1 MFLTGQVAPRTPYA
15 IISDDGEVA
24 TCCDYYTFCGTLTKH
39 WQAFY
44 HNLERELQRTP
55 GTPII
60 GPVAELLHVALKGY
74 SMSQSPSDC
83 NLETALRARQA
94 ILNGCQLGHAD
105 ALLAQKALVKWG
117 PVIKPW
123 WHTTKLDENHHILW
137 DAPEYHR
144 EIPLPELPPEWT
156 AEAFY
161 TTLDLGE
168 LRAQE
173 ESDDG
178 PGHLLQG

>member
-15 IISDDGEVA
+15 IIADNDEIV
-24 TCCDYYTFCGTLTKH
+24 TCCDYYTFCDIPQH
-39 WQAFY
+39 QRAFQR
-44 HNLERELQRTP
+44 HLERELESTP

-60 GPVAELLHVALKGY
+60 GPVAELLYIALKGY
-74 SMSQSPSDC
+74 KPHGSPDDC
-83 NLETALRARQA
+83 NLEMAIWARRA
-94 ILNGCQLGHAD
+94 ILSGCQLGHAD
-105 ALLAQKALVKWG
+105 ALLAQKALVRWG
-117 PVIKPW
+117 PVVRPW
-123 WHTTKLDENHHILW
+123 WGTTKLDEEGHVLW
-137 DAPEYHR
+137 DAPEYHM

-173 ESDDG
+173 EDDG
-178 PGHLLQG
+178 VRRLLQG